1 MTDLLDTRLFT
12 VGPEPGAA
20 RQCGLPGWIH
30 ALARGE
36 PVLPL
41 RVGRAAHFP
50 LLMLLAD
57 LALAALAH
65 DARQEGEPLA
75 FGAVQERLSG
85 WSEEEWA
92 AALRALAAG
101 QPATMFVL
109 AVADP
114 AQPAFLQPPLL
125 GLVRDRLAKAEA
137 VGKGGRKAAAVH
149 SGNEPPLWPLAD
161 KLTPDDLN
169 PLGLRSVHGT
179 HHGTWASD
187 PEIWALALMVRQ
199 TASPGLGSGFLG
211 AVRGSRR
218 AYASLQ
224 AVQTELGHGVMFCL
238 DVQRALLDR
247 AEREARVAGADR
259 DLLLRRRPALLWD
272 RPWGADSYYRPVEVD
287 PFFVAPATP
296 IRLVEGSD
304 GRLRGVM
311 VQCKDKDAKQ
321 IRPLR
326 RSRDKAA
333 WTAEIRDPWTAVRA
347 RKAGTGDKQ
356 GERDELEIRDHL
368 GRELGQEIVAEFLA
382 GTDDTPGDLPVTVRV
397 ARREVDTYGTW
408 WWLVLGGF
416 CSDRDDAYREVVC
429 EVEVGSWED
438 PATYRPAKRW
448 VDQLLANN
456 RSFEAAFDKLRKGLR
471 QVYSRQTGCPPHRGP
486 GRDRAAPPRRR
497 LLPRAAARPRGRR
510 PGRGLARQAARGRR
524 RRLRAVRARQP
535 DRGARDHETLPEGE
549 GEARE

>member
-1 MTDLLDTRLFT
+1 
-12 VGPEPGAA
+12 
-20 RQCGLPGWIH
+20 
-30 ALARGE
+30 
-36 PVLPL
+36 
-41 RVGRAAHFP
+41 
-50 LLMLLAD
+50 
-57 LALAALAH
+57 
-65 DARQEGEPLA
+65 
-75 FGAVQERLSG
+75 
-85 WSEEEWA
+85 
-92 AALRALAAG
+92 
-101 QPATMFVL
+101 MFVL

-149 SGNEPPLWPLAD
+149 GGNEPPLWPLAD

-179 HHGTWASD
+179 HHGTWPSD
-187 PEIWALALMVRQ
+187 PETWALALMVRQ

-224 AVQTELGHGVMFCL
+224 AVQTELGHGAMFCL
-238 DVQRALLDR
+238 DVQRAILDR

-333 WTAEIRDPWTAVRA
+333 WTAEIRDPWMAVRA

-368 GRELGQEIVAEFLA
+368 GRGLGQEIVAEFLA

-408 WWLVLGGF
+408 WWLVLSGF

-429 EVEVGSWED
+429 EVEIGSWED
-438 PATYRPAKRW
+438 PGDLPAGQALGRPAARQQPELRGR
-448 VDQLLANN
+448 VREAAQGAAPGLRRGPAVPLIEALVATEQRRLDAVFFRELRLGLEAGDQGEGWRDRLRGAV
-456 RSFEAAFDKLRKGLR
+456 EAAFERFE
-471 QVYSRQTGCPPHRGP
+471 
-486 GRDRAAPPRRR
+486 RDNPIEEPETMRRF
-497 LLPRAAARPRGRR
+497 
-510 PGRGLARQAARGRR
+510 
-524 RRLRAVRARQP
+524 LRA
-535 DRGARDHETLPEGE
+535 
-549 GEARE
+549 RERLANDLAKL